1 MSVLCFPC
9 AAMCLWHRLLACG
22 WLPSLLPEVESLAQE
37 VYARER
43 KRELGPS
50 VPLQKKKKQ
59 RQREPVLEKI
69 IACNSVVEP
78 SKLAIIGRC
87 GGAALARH
95 GARGMQGGIQF
106 QPLHF
111 CAHCEGQTLTGT
123 ISLPSPIL
131 CLPASA
137 LTQQCS
143 YTDL

>member
-1 MSVLCFPC
+1 MFFFCCNVFVAQ
-9 AAMCLWHRLLACG
+9 AAGLWLAA
-22 WLPSLLPEVESLAQE
+22 LPVARGGILGTGGVCE
-37 VYARER
+37 RER
-43 KRELGPS
+43 ENSDRASHLKKK
-50 VPLQKKKKQ
+50 KKKKQ
-59 RQREPVLEKI
+59 RQREPVSEKI
-69 IACNSVVEP
+69 IACNSVLEP
-78 SKLAIIGRC
+78 SGVAITGRC

-106 QPLHF
+106 QPFHF